1 MRRRRGGGS
10 VAGTPCACAA
20 GVPEATVVSMRSS
33 RSYAIADLPWT
44 EVKAHLRHD
53 RRLILPVGSCEQSGP
68 HLPVGAGTCVAESLA
83 RDLSQEFGVLRA
95 PTFHYGVN
103 LPGEETYA
111 GGAALRAKTLH
122 RVLNEL
128 LAAWALQGFDEFICI
143 TANLHAPHAD
153 AVATLRAPNARV
165 RVVEALSV
173 NLSGLLRSGSAPEH
187 AGEALTSL
195 MLHLRPSCVRMDAA
209 RDFVMDPES
218 ARKFVGG
225 RLRRIP
231 AASGG
236 AVGQPTLATAE
247 HGRALY
253 EHVLQKIRLKVF
265 IAPPPDEE
273 E

>member
-1 MRRRRGGGS
+1 
-10 VAGTPCACAA
+10 
-20 GVPEATVVSMRSS
+20 MRSS
-33 RSYAIADLPWT
+33 QRSYAIADLPWT
-44 EVKAHLRHD
+44 EVRAHLQHD
-53 RRLILPVGSCEQSGP
+53 RRLILPVGACEQSGP
-68 HLPVGAGTCVAESLA
+68 HLPVGAGTCVAEALA

-111 GGAALRAKTLH
+111 GSAALRAKTLH

-128 LAAWALQGFDEFICI
+128 LASWAGQGFAEFICI
-143 TANLHAPHAD
+143 TANVHGPHAE
-153 AVATLRAPNARV
+153 AIATLRAPGARV

-173 NLSGLLRSGSAPEH
+173 KLQPLLEGGGAPEH

-195 MLHLRPSCVRMDAA
+195 ILHLRPQAVRMDVA
-209 RDFVMDPES
+209 RDFTMDPET

-236 AVGQPTLATAE
+236 AVGQPTLASAE
-247 HGRALY
+247 KGRAIY
-253 EHVLQKIRLKVF
+253 DHILQRIRLKVF
-265 IAPPPDEE
+265 IAPPSDEE